1 MCGRESG
8 CKRETGCVGM
18 RAGVCGWMFW
28 DGECGR
34 EGLEMCVR
42 NYLGRGRLNGG

>member
-1 MCGRESG
+1 MCGRETG

-18 RAGVCGWMFW
+18 RAVVCCWMFW